1 VEPAGL
7 TGQGGTAHAGVVRAI
22 VIGAGRG
29 QRLMPTT
36 ADAPKCFTEIGGRR
50 ILDWVLSA
58 LRGGGIEDITF
69 VGGYRIDAVKA
80 EYPDLDFV
88 ENPRWAETNILASL
102 MCARDRMDEGFVS
115 TYADIVYRAE
125 PVKRLVESPH
135 PITLMVDTAWRKRYA
150 HRSQHPET
158 DGEKVLCA
166 GGVVQRV
173 HRDID
178 PGAAYGEFTG
188 VAKLDA
194 EGTRSLVRAWE
205 TARDTFGGG
214 PFREAAHFD
223 RAYFI
228 HLLQQ
233 MIEDGTTMHHV
244 DTHGGYWEIDTQE
257 DYDHVRRAH
266 AEGERWG

>member
-1 VEPAGL
+1 MTE
-7 TGQGGTAHAGVVRAI
+7 QGVPTHAAVVRAI

-36 ADAPKCFTEIGGRR
+36 ADAPKCFAEIGGRR

-58 LRGGGIEDITF
+58 LNGGGIEEITF
-69 VGGYRIDAVKA
+69 VGGYRIDSVKA
-80 EYPDLDFV
+80 AYPGLDFV

-102 MCARDRMDEGFVS
+102 MCARDRMGDGFVS

-125 PVKRLVESPH
+125 PVSRLVQSPH
-135 PITLMVDTAWRKRYA
+135 PITLMVDTAWRQRYA
-150 HRSQHPET
+150 HRSQHPES
-158 DGEKVLCA
+158 DGEKVLCD
-166 GGVVQRV
+166 GGVVKRV

-178 PGAAYGEFTG
+178 PQAAYGEFTG
-188 VAKLDA
+188 VAKFTA
-194 EGTRSLVRAWE
+194 EGARWLAQAWE
-205 TARDTFGGG
+205 KAAHAHGGG

-223 RAYFI
+223 RAYLI

-233 MIEDGTTMHHV
+233 MIDDGVSMHHV
-244 DTHGGYWEIDTQE
+244 DTDGGYWEIDTQE

-266 AEGERWG
+266 ERGERWG